1 MEAAMDPATAGQAAA
16 RLSERQIEELRAL
29 LDITTRL
36 GAFQGFD
43 DLLRFIVGR
52 VVDLLG
58 VESASVLLVDEAR
71 GEFFF
76 RDVADVQSATV
87 SRLREIRFPKDRGI
101 SGDVL
106 RTGEPA
112 IVNDVESDP
121 RFYRAVDT
129 EAQFKTRSLLAV
141 PLRVGDQIIGILN
154 AVNKGQG
161 QFDQGDLRLV
171 QGLAGAVAVT
181 IQNVRLI
188 EELTAARAALQ
199 SENVQLRREM
209 AGRYDFG
216 GIVCQS
222 AVMRRLLDLV
232 GKLVDSSMAVLIQG
246 ETGTGRAI
254 MARAIHYNGPRREK
268 PFVSQSCGALSEA
281 LLESALF
288 GHAAGALPGAT
299 TDKQGILEVAN
310 GGTIFLD
317 DIEEMPPG
325 VQAKLAGVLQHGEFQ
340 PVGLERMRRADVR
353 VISATSRDLAEDV
366 KAGRMREDLYYLL
379 AVFPVRLPPL
389 RERWEDI
396 PLLAAHLVEEHSR
409 RTKKP
414 TSGLSRE
421 ALAMLEVYPFPGNI
435 RELENE
441 LERALILAD
450 PGGAIEPAHFS
461 ERMREWAGLTGQG
474 AVASRRPWWRPF
486 GKG

>member
-1 MEAAMDPATAGQAAA
+1 MASGTDPAAAGQASA
-16 RLSERQIEELRAL
+16 RARERQIEELRAL

-36 GAFQGFD
+36 GAFQDFD
-43 DLLRFIVGR
+43 DLIRFIVGR
-52 VVDLLG
+52 LVDLLG

-71 GEFFF
+71 GELFF
-76 RDVADVQSATV
+76 RDVADAGGGAV

-101 SGDVL
+101 AGDVI

-121 RFYRAVDT
+121 RFYRGVDT
-129 EAQFKTRSLLAV
+129 EAQFKTRSLLEV
-141 PLRVGDQIIGILN
+141 PLRIGDQIIGILN
-154 AVNKGQG
+154 AVNKVQG
-161 QFDQGDLRLV
+161 QFDQDDLRLV
-171 QGLAGAVAVT
+171 QGLAGAVGVT

-188 EELTAARAALQ
+188 EDLTAARAALQ
-199 SENVQLRREM
+199 AENVQLRREV
-209 AGRYDFG
+209 AGRFDFG

-222 AVMRRLLDLV
+222 PAMRRLLDLV
-232 GKLVDSSMAVLIQG
+232 GKVVDSSLAVLIQG
-246 ETGTGRAI
+246 ETGTGKAL

-281 LLESALF
+281 LLESTLF
-288 GHAAGALPGAT
+288 GHAAGAVPGTT

-325 VQAKLAGVLQHGEFQ
+325 VQAKLVGVLQHGEFQ
-340 PVGLERMRRADVR
+340 PVGLERMRRVDVR
-353 VISATSRDLAEDV
+353 VISATHRDLAEDV
-366 KAGRMREDLYYLL
+366 KAGRIREDLFYRLS
-379 AVFPVRLPPL
+379 VFPVRLPPL

-396 PLLAAHLVEEHSR
+396 PLLAAHFVEAQSQ

-450 PGGAIEPAHFS
+450 PGGPIEPAHFS
-461 ERMREWAGLTGQG
+461 ERMREWAGLTGQ
-474 AVASRRPWWRPF
+474 AEVRRRAWGWPF
-486 GKG
+486 GKR